1 MSEKL
6 SVVPGV
12 SELVERVKS
21 YLLPGRP
28 VSTESV
34 VLHNKDEDT
43 SLYQLVKEETQWAAT
58 RLLTMED
65 FSYELLAALEA
76 SVTDNARLQ
85 ESLARYI
92 SGECACPKRNNPNPN
107 ASHFP
112 GCPVIAIERIA
123 ELQADKARLR
133 AEVEE
138 LRKQVPQRIP
148 KEEWLELPDGNYWV
162 ITPEDGE
169 AVIAKKNIHG
179 FYCMGNPLPFNTVQG
194 VFRIA
199 PKPTIDIQ
207 PSPVGADISIHEPVR
222 AEEKR

>member
-1 MSEKL
+1 MTFHLNRESPNTPYKKPMEKFAMSQKL

-12 SELVERVKS
+12 SELIKRLEELRGK
-21 YLLPGRP
+21 LQRGWF
-28 VSTESV
+28 
-34 VLHNKDEDT
+34 HANDD
-43 SLYQLVKEETQWAAT
+43 QALVQEAIT
-58 RLLTMED
+58 
-65 FSYELLAALEA
+65 ALEA
-76 SVTDNARLQ
+76 STTDN
-85 ESLARYI
+85 
-92 SGECACPKRNNPNPN
+92 
-107 ASHFP
+107 
-112 GCPVIAIERIA
+112 
-123 ELQADKARLR
+123 ARLR